1 MALAMGMITAPEED
15 ASRIASGLVDWK
27 LAACVQVVSGAQS
40 VFFWDGKVQSE
51 TEALLVIKT
60 KTELQDEITA
70 FLKAEHPYD
79 VPEFLLFPVEGGHPA
94 YLSWM
99 QESLSS

>member
-1 MALAMGMITAPEED
+1 MSLAMGMITSPEED
-15 ASRIASGLVDWK
+15 ASRLASGLVDRK

-40 VFFWDGKVQSE
+40 VFFWSGEVQSE

-60 KTELQDEITA
+60 STELQDEITA
-70 FLKAEHPYD
+70 FLNAEHPYD
-79 VPEFLLFPVEGGHPA
+79 VPEFLLFPISGGHSD

-99 QESLSS
+99 QETLRS

>member
-1 MALAMGMITAPEED
+1 MITAPEED
-15 ASRIASGLVDWK
+15 AQRVASGLVDRK

-40 VFFWDGKVQSE
+40 LFFWEGQVQQE
-51 TEALLVIKT
+51 GEALLIIKT

-70 FLKAEHPYD
+70 FLKSEHPYD
-79 VPEFLLFPVEGGHPA
+79 VPEFLLFPVEGGHPE